1 MAEASIQPQIPDDP
15 FDLSHQHGAQ
25 SAQKEVGLWSEQPCS
40 SVPFEQSFEQSELHY
55 FDISEVPVDAL
66 KYFTSLYALVVLWE
80 GEHCLHVIS
89 EAAKNHRVPTIVA
102 HEDLNPSER
111 ARIRVAGADFVTPFP
126 LQDELIHAMK
136 ATYQR
141 LTYSIPDPRDPR
153 DQDTEQGTSSHV
165 NASILGP
172 EQTEPDS
179 EDDLDARKC
188 SDLALSRASSLS
200 PNGKDTTSPQP
211 TIFQAGPLVLDS
223 DARTVTVHNE
233 PIQLSTRPYE
243 LLYYLIQNLGRC
255 CSRPELLEEVWNL
268 GFDPSTNVVDVQ
280 VCELRRALSSRN
292 AEDLIQTVR
301 GSGYV
306 LVASPTGPPTS

>member
-1 MAEASIQPQIPDDP
+1 MTEASIQPQIPDDP
-15 FDLSHQHGAQ
+15 FDLSHQHSAQ
-25 SAQKEVGLWSEQPCS
+25 SARKEVGLWSEQPCS
-40 SVPFEQSFEQSELHY
+40 SAPFEQSFEQSELHY
-55 FDISEVPVDAL
+55 FDVSEVPVDAL
-66 KYFTSLYALVVLWE
+66 KYFTSLYALVILWE
-80 GEHCLHVIS
+80 GEHCLRVVS

-126 LQDELIHAMK
+126 LQDELIRAMK

-141 LTYSIPDPRDPR
+141 LTYSIPDPR

-172 EQTEPDS
+172 EQTETDG
-179 EDDLDARKC
+179 E
-188 SDLALSRASSLS
+188 
-200 PNGKDTTSPQP
+200 GTTSPQP
-211 TIFQAGPLVLDS
+211 TIFQAGSLVLDS

-233 PIQLSTRPYE
+233 PVQLSTRPYE

-255 CSRPELLEEVWNL
+255 CSRPELLEEVWDL

-280 VCELRRALSSRN
+280 ICELRRALSSRN